1 MKPRRHF
8 LIPAA
13 CLMLLMGA
21 CAPEAAVAPAV
32 EETTPPEQIALEA
45 GISPVP
51 LVTGE
56 TPKAVPLAERMAA
69 LGVPGVSVAVYRDGA
84 PDWAAGYGAGVDA
97 GTLFQAASLSK
108 MVASVGIVALAQEK
122 GVDLDTDISGALT
135 GIDLA
140 ALNPEGLPITLRA
153 LLSHTNGANVSGFPG
168 YAAGTDVPSTLEVIT
183 GSERTNTLAVV
194 IRRPDAANP
203 FSYSGGG
210 YTVAQYWAEQ
220 VSGEDFAALMQRLV
234 LDPVGME
241 ASTFVQPLPEAV
253 AGGNV
258 AAAHD
263 SQGAEIAGRWHTY
276 PELAA
281 AGLWTTSSD
290 FGRFLM
296 ALTGRAEGIDPAVA
310 AEVTRPVVSDYGL
323 GIGIVSHDG
332 EVSLRHSGGNAG
344 YSCYALVWPGRGDAI
359 VVMTN
364 ADNGFRLY
372 RDIVET
378 AGALYGWPSG
388 APAPRQRA
396 ALSAEELAVLAGQY
410 VVEGTPDMILEF
422 SAGEGELL
430 GASPIAGNFRAVP
443 VEGGALVSPEDGFE
457 IRYTI
462 NGSDVRLSV
471 MGMTL
476 VKAPQE

>member
-1 MKPRRHF
+1 MMLRYRF
-8 LIPAA
+8 LVPAV
-13 CLMLLMGA
+13 CLTMLMGA
-21 CAPEAAVAPAV
+21 CAPEAVVAPAAP
-32 EETTPPEQIALEA
+32 EKGPEQVALEA
-45 GISPVP
+45 GIAPVP
-51 LVTGE
+51 QVTGE
-56 TPKAVPLAERMAA
+56 TSKAVPLAERMAQ
-69 LGVPGVSVAVYRDGA
+69 LGVPGVSVAVYLDGA
-84 PDWAAGYGAGVDA
+84 PDWAAGYGEGVDA

-122 GVDLDTDISGALT
+122 GVDLDTDISGDLA

-140 ALNPEGLPITLRA
+140 ALNPEGVPVTLRA
-153 LLSHTNGANVSGFPG
+153 LLSHTNGANVHGFPG
-168 YAAGTDVPSTLEVIT
+168 YAAGVPVPSTLEVIT
-183 GSERTNTLAVV
+183 GSARTNTPAVV
-194 IRRPDAANP
+194 IRPPDAASP
-203 FSYSGGG
+203 YSYSGGG

-220 VSGEDFAALMQRLV
+220 VSGEGFAALMQRLV
-234 LDPVGME
+234 LAPVGME
-241 ASTFVQPLPEAV
+241 ASTFVQPLPEAL

-263 SQGAEIAGRWHTY
+263 RQGAKIAGRWHTY

-296 ALTGRAEGIDPAVA
+296 ALTGKAEGIDPAVA

-323 GIGIVSHDG
+323 GIGIVPYDG

-344 YSCYALVWPGRGDAI
+344 YTCYALVWPGRGDAI

-388 APAPRQRA
+388 APAPRQREE
-396 ALSAEELAVLAGQY
+396 LSAEALAVLAGRY
-410 VVEGTPDMILEF
+410 AAEGTTDVILEF

-457 IRYTI
+457 IRYTV

>member
-1 MKPRRHF
+1 
-8 LIPAA
+8 
-13 CLMLLMGA
+13 
-21 CAPEAAVAPAV
+21 
-32 EETTPPEQIALEA
+32 
-45 GISPVP
+45 
-51 LVTGE
+51 
-56 TPKAVPLAERMAA
+56 
-69 LGVPGVSVAVYRDGA
+69 
-84 PDWAAGYGAGVDA
+84 
-97 GTLFQAASLSK
+97 
-108 MVASVGIVALAQEK
+108 
-122 GVDLDTDISGALT
+122 
-135 GIDLA
+135 
-140 ALNPEGLPITLRA
+140 
-153 LLSHTNGANVSGFPG
+153 
-168 YAAGTDVPSTLEVIT
+168 
-183 GSERTNTLAVV
+183 
-194 IRRPDAANP
+194 
-203 FSYSGGG
+203 
-210 YTVAQYWAEQ
+210 
-220 VSGEDFAALMQRLV
+220 
-234 LDPVGME
+234 
-241 ASTFVQPLPEAV
+241 
-253 AGGNV
+253 
-258 AAAHD
+258 
-263 SQGAEIAGRWHTY
+263 
-276 PELAA
+276 
-281 AGLWTTSSD
+281 
-290 FGRFLM
+290 M

>member
-1 MKPRRHF
+1 MMLRRHF
-8 LIPAA
+8 LVPTV
-13 CLMLLMGA
+13 CLAMLMCA
-21 CAPEAAVAPAV
+21 CAPEAVVTPAAP
-32 EETTPPEQIALEA
+32 EKGPEQIALEA

-56 TPKAVPLAERMAA
+56 TPKAVLLAERMAA
-69 LGVPGVSVAVYRDGA
+69 LGVPGVSIAVYRDGA
-84 PDWAAGYGAGVDA
+84 PDWAAGYGEGVDA

-122 GVDLDTDISGALT
+122 GVDLDTDISGALA
-135 GIDLA
+135 GVDLA

-168 YAAGTDVPSTLEVIT
+168 YAAGAPVPSTLEVIT
-183 GSERTNTLAVV
+183 GSARTNTPAVV

-203 FSYSGGG
+203 YSYSGGG

-241 ASTFVQPLPEAV
+241 ASIFVQPLPEAL

-263 SQGAEIAGRWHTY
+263 SQGAEIPGRWHTY

-323 GIGIVSHDG
+323 GIGIVSNDG

-344 YSCYALVWPGRGDAI
+344 YTCYALVWPARGDAI

-378 AGALYGWPSG
+378 AGALYGWPPG
-388 APAPRQRA
+388 GPAPRQREE
-396 ALSAEELAVLAGQY
+396 LSAEVLAMLAGQY
-410 VVEGTPDMILEF
+410 VVEGTPNMILEF

-457 IRYTI
+457 IRYEI
-462 NGSDVRLSV
+462 SGSDVRLSV